1 MAIRVLCFG
10 PLAEQ
15 VGWRENTLMWK
26 SEMTGRIILEMIGA
40 TEWLA
45 AGISVAVSGQM
56 VDIDSIIPD
65 NCEVALLPPVSGG

>member
-1 MAIRVLCFG
+1 
-10 PLAEQ
+10 
-15 VGWRENTLMWK
+15 MWK